1 MWLNCQV
8 ILEWA
13 IDTVNMTL
21 SLPPHHDSRFKDI
34 MAGIPTSQKR
44 TEVDKWHR
52 VLVDLS
58 SIDIFL
64 PGARCLFIQMQEALH
79 HVEGK

>member
-8 ILEWA
+8 LLEWA

-34 MAGIPTSQKR
+34 MAVIPTSQKR

-58 SIDIFL
+58 SIDIVL
-64 PGARCLFIQMQEALH
+64 PGARCLFIQIQEALH